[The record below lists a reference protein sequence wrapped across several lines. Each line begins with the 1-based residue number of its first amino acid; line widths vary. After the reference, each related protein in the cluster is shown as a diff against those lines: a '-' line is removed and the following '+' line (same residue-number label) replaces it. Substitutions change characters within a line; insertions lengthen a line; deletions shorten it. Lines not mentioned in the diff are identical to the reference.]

1 MSIYKRNFDKT
12 KCMYFLIKDEK
23 CFDKYIEIWEKISNI
38 IKKEFNCEL
47 VHNKKYLK
55 DEKKST
61 RKKYFN
67 AFVYE

>member
-23 CFDKYIEIWEKISNI
+23 CFDKYIEIWEKVSNI
-38 IKKEFNCEL
+38 IKKEFNYEL
-47 VHNKKYLK
+47 VHNEKYLK